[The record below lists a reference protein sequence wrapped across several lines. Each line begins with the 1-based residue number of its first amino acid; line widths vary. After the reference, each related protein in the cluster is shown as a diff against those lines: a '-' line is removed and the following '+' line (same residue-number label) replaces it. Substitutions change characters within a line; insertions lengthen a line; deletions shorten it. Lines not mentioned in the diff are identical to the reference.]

1 MSFPVVPIPANRT
14 MIILKNFSLPYM
26 KITCEP
32 ILNSTAIAVAWEQ
45 TTGGYELEFTVTFTK
60 TGFQPNLEK
69 VIRTKYFNAT
79 LYGVLPGNDYEVQ
92 ITTRLWRSSTICSVP
107 SKGEYR
113 VF

>member
-1 MSFPVVPIPANRT
+1 
-14 MIILKNFSLPYM
+14 M

-45 TTGGYELEFTVTFTK
+45 TTGEYELQFTVTFNK
-60 TGFQPNLEK
+60 TGFQPNPEK
-69 VIRTKYFNAT
+69 AIRTKYFNAT

-92 ITTRLWRSSTICSVP
+92 IMTRLWRFSTICTVP